1 MADTNNNKKNKKSA
15 ITPGK
20 FWSTQPVPQSENS
33 SNEVTGEGR
42 PIDSDKDPQKDIK
55 QTPYPL
61 PNGFDWYAID
71 IDNTEELDAIYTL
84 LRDHYVEDDDNM
96 FRFDYSREFLKW
108 ALKPP
113 GFLKEWHLAVRHNGK
128 TFVGFISAIPADIVV
143 CEKEHKMVEINFLCV
158 HAKLRKNRLAP
169 VLIREIT
176 RRVNVQGRFQAVY
189 TAGITIPTPIS
200 SCQYWHRSLNP
211 KKLIEVEF
219 SFLKKRMT
227 LQRTIKLYDLPE
239 KPQTEN
245 LRPLEKADCPTA
257 CALLNDYLKK
267 FNLHMHF
274 EVPDFEHWF
283 LPVKGVIQTFVV
295 TKDGKV
301 TDMISYY
308 SLPSSILKNPK
319 HQTLFAAYSWY
330 NVATTQKLDVLMN
343 DSLILA
349 KNDGFDVFNCLEIQD
364 NASFLKELKFGPGD
378 GKLQYYLYNW
388 MVPAMEPGK
397 VGLVL
402 L

>member
-1 MADTNNNKKNKKSA
+1 VHSTNMADKKKNTE

-20 FWSTQPVPQSENS
+20 FWSTQPVPQNY
-33 SNEVTGEGR
+33 NAAKADGDCK
-42 PIDSDKDPQKDIK
+42 PIDPEKDPVKDVK

-61 PNGFDWYAID
+61 PEGYEWYAMKID
-71 IDNTEELDAIYTL
+71 DKEELEAVYSL

-96 FRFDYSREFLKW
+96 FRFDYSKEFLLW

-113 GFLKEWHLAVRHNGK
+113 GFLREWHLAVRRGK

-143 CEKEHKMVEINFLCV
+143 YTKTHKMVEINFLCV

-189 TAGITIPTPIS
+189 TAGVTIPTPIS

-211 KKLIEVEF
+211 KKLIDVEF
-219 SFLKKRMT
+219 SYLKKKMT
-227 LQRTIKLYDLPE
+227 LQRTIKLYHLPE
-239 KPQTEN
+239 APQTPG
-245 LRPLEKADCPTA
+245 LRPLEKKDCPSA
-257 CALLNDYLKK
+257 CELLNGYLKK
-267 FNLHMHF
+267 FSLCMHF
-274 EVPDFEHWF
+274 ELIDFEHWF
-283 LPVKGVIQTFVV
+283 TPVKGVIMCYVV
-295 TKDGKV
+295 TNSEGKV
-301 TDMISYY
+301 TDMTSFY
-308 SLPSSILKNPK
+308 SLPSSILNNLK
-319 HQTLFAAYSWY
+319 HKTLFAAYSWY
-330 NVATTQKLDVLMN
+330 NVATTVKLESLVN
-343 DSLILA
+343 DALVLA
-349 KNDGFDVFNCLEIQD
+349 KNEGFDVFNCLAIQD
-364 NASFLKELKFGPGD
+364 NETFLKNLKFGPGD

-388 MVPAMEPGK
+388 LAPAMDPNR